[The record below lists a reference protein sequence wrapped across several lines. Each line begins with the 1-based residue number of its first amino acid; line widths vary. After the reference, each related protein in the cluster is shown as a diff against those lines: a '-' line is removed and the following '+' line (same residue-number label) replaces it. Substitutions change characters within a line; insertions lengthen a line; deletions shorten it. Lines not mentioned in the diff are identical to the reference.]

1 MPASALSR
9 PRNGVTAALW
19 VMLVLFILR
28 VVGQFLIAVGLG
40 DFLPPWGE
48 WYSGLLPY
56 SWLLASQ
63 IVIVLACGKVCLDF
77 SRGRGFFV
85 RPSRALGSGLV
96 AFGSVYMLVMVIRYV
111 MRMSLYP
118 HERWTGGAIPI
129 FFHWVG
135 ARGLSARARDVPP
148 TREPELPA
156 RRDPVRRRDCAGCGL
171 VARRGWNRYMDGL
184 SARSAIV
191 GVGARRAACRVRGAS
206 RSRRRDD
213 DH

>member
-28 VVGQFLIAVGLG
+28 VAGQFLIAVGLG

-56 SWLLASQ
+56 PWLLASQ

-85 RPSRALGSGLV
+85 RLSRALGSGLV
-96 AFGSVYMLVMVIRYV
+96 AFGSVYLLVMVIRYV
-111 MRMSLYP
+111 MRMSLYS
-118 HERWTGGAIPI
+118 HERWMPTICKAAVTPT
-129 FFHWVG
+129 
-135 ARGLSARARDVPP
+135 ARAATAVSQRPNQLTTNP
-148 TREPELPA
+148 QTSF
-156 RRDPVRRRDCAGCGL
+156 GTT
-171 VARRGWNRYMDGL
+171 
-184 SARSAIV
+184 
-191 GVGARRAACRVRGAS
+191 
-206 RSRRRDD
+206 
-213 DH
+213 H